1 MGEGVGDRGS
11 RAGGFAA
18 AAVAEATRLEEEDE
32 GRRALRRCGRVRW
45 AGGKGFAQGKGI
57 GHRRSTSERA
67 ESGIVGCYL
76 GWGGGRRKMSPGQAG
91 AGGCART
98 EGGATTVLD
107 GREKAQDQRDPTGIW
122 GAGPER
128 VC

>member
-32 GRRALRRCGRVRW
+32 GRCGRVRGL
-45 AGGKGFAQGKGI
+45 AGKGFAQGKGI

-67 ESGIVGCYL
+67 ESGIVGCYWA
-76 GWGGGRRKMSPGQAG
+76 WGGGRRKMSPGPAG

-107 GREKAQDQRDPTGIW
+107 GGEKAQDRRDPTGIW